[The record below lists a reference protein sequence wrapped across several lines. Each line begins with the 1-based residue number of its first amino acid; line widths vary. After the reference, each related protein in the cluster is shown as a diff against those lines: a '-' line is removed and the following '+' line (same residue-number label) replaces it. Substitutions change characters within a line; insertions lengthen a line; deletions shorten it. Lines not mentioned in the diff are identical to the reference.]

1 MTELGRASEGSVSK
15 RLALGALPMLAIAIV
30 TWACYA
36 HTLDG
41 EFIFDDF
48 QNIVENPNVHMTEF
62 NADSVRNSLS
72 GSPTPRPVANLSFA
86 LNHYFGGL
94 EVAGYHAVNTIIHM
108 LAGFAVYL
116 LARRLFPL
124 LIKRELTQAEITMMS
139 LGVALVFVAHPIQTQ
154 SVTYIV
160 QRMTSLCALFYI
172 AGLLCY
178 IYGREADNAQIKSR
192 VAWWIGAFACWL
204 LALGTK
210 QFAVTLPAAILLY
223 EWIARG
229 HKLKFEKNT
238 IIAMTACLLLV
249 VGVILV
255 FKSGLFFEGGT
266 LHKLLVKGYDRREF
280 DMTERVLTQSRVVM
294 HYISLSVWPAPSRHV
309 LIYDYPTSTS
319 LVSPITTLLSMFCIA
334 GMFLVALLAS
344 RKAPLVAFGILWFL
358 LHLAVESTIIPLE
371 MVYEHRMYLPIIGLA
386 MLFVAAVFWVIPKR
400 AGAIGTLAVVTV
412 ALSLATYQR
421 NDTWRSH
428 LGLMEDN
435 AAKHPEP
442 RVFYNMAVIHRDAG
456 RYTEAIDALQSTVEA
471 EPRHQQAMVMAGA
484 LLRLTNRYQDSM
496 HAYTAAIA
504 VEPGA
509 HSLFSKYHWE
519 AYTGRGSLLN
529 AIGQYSLASQDYTA
543 ALDLVLP
550 EGVADEQRS
559 IRDSEALAGR
569 ALSYMNLGQDT
580 EAVADLNRAVELN
593 PAQFQA
599 LNNLAWLLAT
609 SPDASIRDGSRA
621 VDLARRACELS
632 NWTEISAIST
642 YAASLAEAGDFDQA
656 VEWQRRCIEMAPS
669 TQAQSYRDRLEIY
682 LNNSPYR
689 SE

>member
-1 MTELGRASEGSVSK
+1 MNTAGTPSKVSVMK
-15 RLALGALPMLAIAIV
+15 HLALPMLAVAIV
-30 TWACYA
+30 TWVCYF
-36 HTLDG
+36 HTMDG

-48 QNIVENPNVHMTEF
+48 QNIVENPNVHMDEF
-62 NADSVRNSLS
+62 NAESIKDSLS
-72 GSPTPRPVANLSFA
+72 GSNTPRPVAYLSFA

-116 LARRLFPL
+116 LSRRLFPL
-124 LIKRELTQAEITMMS
+124 LIKRELTPGEITMMS

-154 SVTYIV
+154 AVTYIV

-172 AGLLCY
+172 SGLLCY
-178 IYGREADNAQIKSR
+178 IYGREADRTHTKAR
-192 VAWWIGAFACWL
+192 VVWWVGAFACWL
-204 LALGTK
+204 MALGTK
-210 QFAVTLPAAILLY
+210 QYAVTLPAAILLY
-223 EWIARG
+223 EWIAQG
-229 HKLKFEKNT
+229 HKLKFEKST
-238 IIAMTACLLLV
+238 IIAASVCLLLA
-249 VGVILV
+249 VGVVLV

-280 DMTERVLTQSRVVM
+280 DMSERVLTQARVVM
-294 HYISLSVWPAPSRHV
+294 HYIGLSIWPAPSRLV

-319 LVSPITTLLSMFCIA
+319 LVSPITTLLSMFGIV
-334 GMFLVALLAS
+334 GMAAVALLAS
-344 RKAPLVAFGILWFL
+344 RRAPLVAFGILWFL

-386 MLFVAAVFWVIPKR
+386 MLFVAAVFWLIPNR
-400 AGAIGTLAVVTV
+400 AGAIGALAIVTFV
-412 ALSLATYQR
+412 LSVATYQR

-456 RYTEAIDALQSTVEA
+456 RYTDAIAALQSAVEV

-484 LLRLTNRYQDSM
+484 LLRLTNNYQDSM
-496 HAYTAAIA
+496 HAYTAAIE

-509 HSLFSKYHWE
+509 HSLFSKYYWE

-529 AIGQYSLASQDYTA
+529 AIGQYDLAAQDYSA
-543 ALDLVLP
+543 ALGLVLP
-550 EGVADEQRS
+550 EGVSDEQRRV
-559 IRDSEALAGR
+559 RDADALAGR
-569 ALSYMNLGQDT
+569 ALAYMNLGRTAD
-580 EAVADLNRAVELN
+580 AVADLNRAIELN
-593 PAQFQA
+593 PMDIQA

-609 SPDASIRDGSRA
+609 SPDASIRDGFRA
-621 VDLARRACELS
+621 VDLARRACEQS
-632 NWTEISAIST
+632 NWTEISTIST
-642 YAASLAEAGDFDQA
+642 YAASLSEAGDFDQA
-656 VEWQRRCIEMAPS
+656 VEWQRKCIEMAPPS
-669 TQAQSYRDRLEIY
+669 QVQRYRDRLELY
-682 LNNSPYR
+682 LNYLPYR

>member
-1 MTELGRASEGSVSK
+1 MTDLGKTGEGPAIK
-15 RLALGALPMLAIAIV
+15 RLALGALPLLAIAIV
-30 TWACYA
+30 TWVCYA
-36 HTLDG
+36 NTMDG

-48 QNIVENPNVHMTEF
+48 QNIVENPNVHMTEI
-62 NADSVRNSLS
+62 NAESLGNSLS

-94 EVAGYHAVNTIIHM
+94 EVGGYHAVNTIIHM

-116 LARRLFPL
+116 LARCLFPL
-124 LIKRELTQAEITMMS
+124 LIKRELTPAEITMMS

-160 QRMTSLCALFYI
+160 QRMTSLCALFYVS
-172 AGLLCY
+172 GLLCY
-178 IYGREADNAQIKSR
+178 IYGREADNEHIKRR
-192 VAWWIGAFACWL
+192 VAWWIVAFACWL

-210 QFAVTLPAAILLY
+210 QYAVTLPAAILLY

-229 HKLKFEKNT
+229 HKLRLEKNT
-238 IIAMTACLLLV
+238 ILALAVCLLLV

-266 LHKLLVKGYDRREF
+266 LHKLLIKGYDRREF
-280 DMTERVLTQSRVVM
+280 DMTERVLTQARVVM
-294 HYISLSVWPAPSRHV
+294 HYIGLSVWPAPSRLV

-319 LVSPITTLLSMFCIA
+319 LVSPITTLLSMLGIV
-334 GMFLVALLAS
+334 GMVAVSLLVS
-344 RKAPLVAFGILWFL
+344 RKAPLVAFGVLWFL

-386 MLFVAAVFWVIPKR
+386 MLFVSAVFWLMPKR
-400 AGAIGTLAVVTV
+400 AGAVGALVVVTA
-412 ALSLATYQR
+412 ALSLATIQR
-421 NDTWRSH
+421 NDTWRTH
-428 LGLMEDN
+428 IGLLEDN

-456 RYTEAIDALQSTVEA
+456 RYKEAIDALQSTIEA

-484 LLRLTNRYQDSM
+484 LLRLTNKYQDSM

-509 HSLFSKYHWE
+509 HPLFAKFHWE
-519 AYTGRGSLLN
+519 AYTGRGTLLN
-529 AIGQYSLASQDYTA
+529 AIGQYSLAAQDYSS

-550 EGVADEQRS
+550 EGVSEDQRS
-559 IRDSEALAGR
+559 VRDAEALAGR
-569 ALSYMNLGQDT
+569 ALAYMNLGRDAD
-580 EAVADLNRAVELN
+580 AVADLNLAVELN
-593 PAQFQA
+593 PADLQA
-599 LNNLAWLLAT
+599 LNNLAWLLST
-609 SPDASIRDGSRA
+609 SPDDALRNGSRA

-656 VEWQRRCIEMAPS
+656 VEFQRRCIEMAPPS
-669 TQAQSYRDRLEIY
+669 QSQRYRDRLEVY